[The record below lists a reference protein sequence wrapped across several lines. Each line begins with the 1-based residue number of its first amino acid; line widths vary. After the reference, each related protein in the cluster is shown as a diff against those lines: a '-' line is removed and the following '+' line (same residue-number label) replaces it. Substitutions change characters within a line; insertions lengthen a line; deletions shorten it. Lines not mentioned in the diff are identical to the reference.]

1 MSTLVQI
8 KRSYANT
15 TPASLLEGEL
25 AYSFLSN
32 TLFIGDTA
40 NVALNIGGKYYMDML
55 DARSASNIADTLVIR
70 TSNGSTQFS
79 QLDILI
85 GPTANSHVATKQY
98 VDEAI
103 QGNVSLASLNDVD
116 IGTAFSNQDAK
127 LLIGNAAG
135 YYVGTTLTGNASI
148 TNTGILTIG
157 SEQVQNWMLSRSNV
171 TIATGDGLIGGNTVS
186 LGNSITLAIGTGN
199 VQNWMLANSDVT
211 ILAGEGLIGGGTV
224 SLGNTIQLD
233 VRTGDGMANT
243 GDYINVDNTVVR
255 TDRNQTLNG
264 VMTFSNT
271 TTFLNGIQVI
281 GNVSISGN
289 ATQINVESLN
299 VADPII
305 FLASNNIISDIV
317 DIGIVGSK
325 NTSGVFDHTGL
336 IRHAADGI
344 WYLFDNLLD
353 KDHQNNIVNVAN
365 TTYALLRANL
375 DAKSI
380 DTQILN
386 VSQTL
391 YVSGNTDLGSNLSV
405 SSNLSVGG
413 NVSVS
418 GNLTVNGAASF
429 GSLLLGAPLPTG
441 SGGTGLTTFVANGV
455 FFANDSTTMS
465 FATGTEGQI
474 LQISS
479 GVPTFAMVDGGSF

>member
-8 KRSYANT
+8 KRSYANS

-25 AYSFLSN
+25 AYSFFSN

-40 NVALNIGGKYYMDML
+40 NVALNIGGKYYTDML
-55 DARSASNIADTLVIR
+55 DNRSASNIGDTIVIR

-79 QLDILI
+79 QLDILNL
-85 GPTANSHVATKQY
+85 PVANSQVATKEY
-98 VDEAI
+98 VDLAL
-103 QGNVSLASLNDVD
+103 QGNVTLASLNDVD
-116 IGTAFSNQDAK
+116 IGAPFSNQDAK

-135 YYVGTTLTGNASI
+135 YYVGTSLTGNVSI

-199 VQNWMLANSDVT
+199 VQNWMLSNSDVT
-211 ILAGEGLIGGGTV
+211 ILAGQGLVGGGIV
-224 SLGNTIQLD
+224 SLGNTIQFD
-233 VRTGDGMANT
+233 VATGDGLSNSSGLVVA
-243 GDYINVDNTVVR
+243 DSTVVR

-264 VMTFSNT
+264 FMSFSNT
-271 TTFLNGIQVI
+271 VYFYDGIQI
-281 GNVSISGN
+281 TGNVSITGN
-289 ATQINVESLN
+289 ATQIDVQTLN
-299 VADPII
+299 VTDPII
-305 FLASNNIISDIV
+305 YLAANNYISDIV
-317 DIGIVGSK
+317 DIGFIGSK
-325 NTSGVFDHTGL
+325 NTSGTYSHTGL
-336 IRHAADGI
+336 IRHAFDGI
-344 WYLFDNLLD
+344 YYLFDNLTD
-353 KDHQNNIVNVAN
+353 EGHQNNVVDVAN

-375 DAKSI
+375 DAKSV

-391 YVSGNTDLGSNLSV
+391 SVTGNTSLGSNLSV
-405 SSNLSVGG
+405 SNNLTVG
-413 NVSVS
+413 

-429 GSLLLGAPLPTG
+429 GSLVLGAPLPTG
-441 SGGTGLTTFVANGV
+441 SGGTGLTSFVANGV
-455 FFANDSTTMS
+455 FFANDTTTMA